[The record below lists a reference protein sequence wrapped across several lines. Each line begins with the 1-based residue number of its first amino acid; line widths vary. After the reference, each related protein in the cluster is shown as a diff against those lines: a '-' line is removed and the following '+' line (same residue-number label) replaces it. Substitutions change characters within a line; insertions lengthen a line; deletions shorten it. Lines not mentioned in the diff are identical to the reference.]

1 MRIFNLNGT
10 KNFCL
15 SLVVNDCC
23 FLLLLFIFMWLS
35 IWKMNERQIVAYYWM
50 RGKLSIIWVFWVYF
64 KEQQPQCGISYE
76 NLAKSPFMKLLI
88 NFFNFESSN
97 LILSD
102 EQKKIDTFRQ
112 NFVGIDVWICLV
124 DTYSKPLFNLK

>member
-1 MRIFNLNGT
+1 MDYEIHL
-10 KNFCL
+10 CL
-15 SLVVNDCC
+15 IKISNTL
-23 FLLLLFIFMWLS
+23 
-35 IWKMNERQIVAYYWM
+35 
-50 RGKLSIIWVFWVYF
+50 
-64 KEQQPQCGISYE
+64 CGISYE

-112 NFVGIDVWICLV
+112 NFVGIDV
-124 DTYSKPLFNLK
+124 